1 MAATWKKI
9 AFDADKA
16 PLASPIFTGTV
27 TIPALKVTTGAAAG
41 NLLVSSADGTL
52 SYLAAGATTKNRK
65 TGNYSTTRD
74 TKAEEIDRIV
84 VGYDDK
90 GEAQYLIIKPH
101 P

>member
-1 MAATWKKI
+1 MEEDHQ
-9 AFDADKA
+9 DAQA
-16 PLASPIFTGTV
+16 IWVS
-27 TIPALKVTTGAAAG
+27 LKFLI
-41 NLLVSSADGTL
+41 NSIS
-52 SYLAAGATTKNRK
+52 AGATTKNRK

-74 TKAEEIDRIV
+74 TKAEEIDRII